1 MCLAGHDKGK
11 VGESPNS
18 LDLGEFHEG
27 VQREVPSASDPRETG
42 RRVYKV
48 ETRNS

>member
-1 MCLAGHDKGK
+1 MADDKGK
-11 VGESPNS
+11 MGESLNP

-27 VQREVPSASDPRETG
+27 VQQEVPSASDPRETG
-42 RRVYKV
+42 GRVYNV